1 MAREIDIKPNY
12 FQKLIHRI
20 LMLRPV
26 SAFLARVL
34 HHADVFML
42 HLTDDRHTFAELV
55 GLPIIQLTTIGAKS
69 GLPRV
74 VPLVGIV
81 ERGAIALIASSFGR
95 KHNPGWFYNLK
106 AHPECVVKYNGRSG
120 AYVARETTGDEYEH
134 YWKIA
139 LTYYAGYE
147 RYKERAGQRHI
158 PVMVL
163 EPKK

>member
-1 MAREIDIKPNY
+1 MAREIDIQPNSL
-12 FQKLIHRI
+12 QKLIHRI

-26 SAFLARVL
+26 SAFLAKVL
-34 HHADVFML
+34 HHADALML
-42 HLTDDRHTFAELV
+42 RLTNDRRTFAELV
-55 GLPIIQLTTIGAKS
+55 GLPIIQLTAIGAKT

-81 ERGAIALIASSFGR
+81 ERGVIALIASSFGR
-95 KHNPGWFYNLK
+95 KHNPGWYYNLK
-106 AHPECVVKYNGRSG
+106 THPECVVKYNGRSDT
-120 AYVARETTGDEYEH
+120 YIARETIGDEYEH

-147 RYKERAGQRHI
+147 RYKERAGHRHI
-158 PVMVL
+158 PIMVL

>member
-20 LMLRPV
+20 LMLGPV
-26 SAFLARVL
+26 SAFLAKAL
-34 HHADVFML
+34 HHADML
-42 HLTDDRHTFAELV
+42 MLRLTNDRHTFAELV
-55 GLPIIQLTTIGAKS
+55 GLPIIQLTTTGAKT

-81 ERGAIALIASSFGR
+81 ERGAIALVASSFGR
-95 KHNPGWFYNLK
+95 VQNPGWYYNLK
-106 AHPECVVKYNGRSG
+106 AHPECVVKFNGRSG
-120 AYVARETTGDEYEH
+120 AYVARETRGDEYEH

-147 RYKERAGQRHI
+147 KYKQRARYRHI

>member
-1 MAREIDIKPNY
+1 
-12 FQKLIHRI
+12 
-20 LMLRPV
+20 MLKPV
-26 SAFLARVL
+26 SAFLAKVL
-34 HHADVFML
+34 HHADAFML
-42 HLTDDRHTFAELV
+42 RLTNDKHTFAELV
-55 GLPIIQLTTIGAKS
+55 GLPIIQLTTSGAKT

-81 ERGAIALIASSFGR
+81 EQGAIALVASNFGR
-95 KHNPGWFYNLK
+95 NRNPGWYYNLK
-106 AHPECVVKYNGRSG
+106 ADPECVAKLNGRSA

-139 LTYYAGYE
+139 LKYYAGYE
-147 RYKERAGQRHI
+147 RYKQQAEHRHI

>member
-1 MAREIDIKPNY
+1 
-12 FQKLIHRI
+12 
-20 LMLRPV
+20 MLRPV
-26 SAFLARVL
+26 SAFLAKVL

-42 HLTDDRHTFAELV
+42 RLTNDRHTFAELV
-55 GLPIIQLTTIGAKS
+55 GLPIVQLTTTGAKT

-81 ERGAIALIASSFGR
+81 ERGTIALIASSFGR
-95 KHNPGWFYNLK
+95 KHNPGWYYNLK
-106 AHPECVVKYNGRSG
+106 VHPECVVKFNGRSG
-120 AYVARETTGDEYEH
+120 TYIARETAGDEYDH

-147 RYKERAGQRHI
+147 KYKQRASNRHI